1 LSVVIAMPNKL
12 LLCLC
17 LHFATCLPAASAA
30 DLYKYVDKNGTVT
43 YSTTPPPADDK
54 KASDPTIIK
63 ATPQMSTSRPSSC
76 KSKECFDHEAQRSH
90 QQYLQEKNT
99 AARIDARNE
108 YEYRRRQQ
116 ETQMKN
122 SVNSA
127 RESRNERLVAECRN
141 RRMADCSED
150 SLRQM
155 EDQNIPRTKNYR

>member
-1 LSVVIAMPNKL
+1 MPNKL
-12 LLCLC
+12 LLCIFVL
-17 LHFATCLPAASAA
+17 FAARLPTASAA

-63 ATPQMSTSRPSSC
+63 AKPQMSTSKPSAC
-76 KSKECFDHEAQRSH
+76 KSKECFDHEAQRSN
-90 QQYLQEKNT
+90 QQYLREKN
-99 AARIDARNE
+99 AAASIDARNE

-116 ETQMKN
+116 ETQMRN
-122 SVNSA
+122 SVNSL
-127 RESRNERLVAECRN
+127 RESRNERLVAECKN

-155 EDQNIPRTKNYR
+155 EDQNIPRTRNYR